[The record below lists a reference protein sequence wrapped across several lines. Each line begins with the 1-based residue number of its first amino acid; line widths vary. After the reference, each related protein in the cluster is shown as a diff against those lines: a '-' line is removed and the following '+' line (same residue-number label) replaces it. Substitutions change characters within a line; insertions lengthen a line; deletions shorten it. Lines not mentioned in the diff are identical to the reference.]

1 MTTLPAANDHSHHLV
16 DAGQIR
22 DFAFA
27 GNAIFT
33 VTSPTGTSFT
43 FRVRRADPRPDTAP
57 TWFVGVLSGPD
68 NTAAYTYLGF
78 VREGQYI
85 LGRKVG
91 PEAPSQ
97 KAAAWLMPR
106 IAAGRLPS
114 TVEFRTSGLCGRCG
128 RTLTTPESID
138 RGIGPECWRQ
148 LAEAA

>member
-1 MTTLPAANDHSHHLV
+1 MTTLPAANDHDHLLTV
-16 DAGQIR
+16 PAQIR
-22 DFAFA
+22 HYAFA
-27 GNAIFT
+27 GSAIFT

-85 LGRKVG
+85 PGRKVG
-91 PEAPSQ
+91 QDAPSQ
-97 KAAAWLMPR
+97 KAATWLMPR
-106 IAAGRLPS
+106 IAAGRLPA
-114 TVEFRTSGLCGRCG
+114 TVEFRTSGRCG

-138 RGIGPECWRQ
+138 RGIGPECWRL